1 MTDMFAHL
9 CEALKGINVL
19 TDAPSWK
26 SPSPWPPSESSVKDY
41 VDQYCKYVPPGYD
54 IAYRDLLRANA
65 AFVAA
70 GLREAYASRLNAGWS
85 ERDARSYALW
95 RSDSLLGAASAWDP
109 GGTPHPP
116 QRPVPLADVQRFEAV
131 VADLFEAFTSEPFVK
146 DLMPGIPPPPLV
158 TFAAEPYLGPVSL
171 PADEVKKYCRAD
183 IDIVSQPA
191 GYAKKP
197 LLWGLLAHE
206 TSGHC
211 AMHRINGLLGELSTE
226 CEAAI
231 ESSEAGLK
239 LWGVWA
245 EEAAADV
252 LGLLNVGPSFALSL
266 GAWLRMSKKTETIGT
281 SFQIAGPELTDK
293 HPVDLLRLSV
303 LKGAVKGLHGFA
315 KSKAKW
321 VKDIEG
327 AIAAAAPNVDT
338 IDVYYSDP
346 LHPRRIPRKE
356 LENEAETIGFTIATK
371 ELKSLGHHHT
381 IQDIMTWTEDDES
394 KALGVKQAATNQN
407 TPLTVGDADDAHL
420 LAGATMALAENPSL
434 FCSLNRRL
442 NDAFDESYLK
452 DKIFAG
458 WPRPN

>member
-1 MTDMFAHL
+1 
-9 CEALKGINVL
+9 
-19 TDAPSWK
+19 
-26 SPSPWPPSESSVKDY
+26 
-41 VDQYCKYVPPGYD
+41 
-54 IAYRDLLRANA
+54 
-65 AFVAA
+65 
-70 GLREAYASRLNAGWS
+70 
-85 ERDARSYALW
+85 
-95 RSDSLLGAASAWDP
+95 
-109 GGTPHPP
+109 
-116 QRPVPLADVQRFEAV
+116 
-131 VADLFEAFTSEPFVK
+131 
-146 DLMPGIPPPPLV
+146 
-158 TFAAEPYLGPVSL
+158 
-171 PADEVKKYCRAD
+171 
-183 IDIVSQPA
+183 
-191 GYAKKP
+191 
-197 LLWGLLAHE
+197 
-206 TSGHC
+206 
-211 AMHRINGLLGELSTE
+211 
-226 CEAAI
+226 
-231 ESSEAGLK
+231 
-239 LWGVWA
+239 
-245 EEAAADV
+245 
-252 LGLLNVGPSFALSL
+252 
-266 GAWLRMSKKTETIGT
+266 MSKKTETIGT

-434 FCSLNRRL
+434 FCCSESSSERCIRRELSEGQDLRRL
-442 NDAFDESYLK
+442 ATPELK
-452 DKIFAG
+452 RHSPQTRRQVDSRRSPAPLMPYELRHPNRHRTPSRARANSAPRSRPPPMRSSAPSASPSHCCRNCTPRACAACCCHVRSMAMRPSRGSICARSRRSAG
-458 WPRPN
+458 TTARSAGTCSSPTARR